1 MGYDALNLGEAEF
14 LVGKGVLEQ
23 IEERS
28 KFPLVSSNLSSP
40 DPLWDPYVIKEVN
53 GVRIAIM
60 GVLSPTLGPPPREG
74 TVSVESPIDSL
85 RRIMA
90 DLSGKADVFVLLS
103 HMGPKESLTLVR
115 EIKGIDMAII
125 SHVTSCSLK
134 AETVGKTMVVSA
146 GEKGGRLGHI
156 KGVWGIKE
164 KKMIS
169 MSYENHPLGS
179 DIAYDDG
186 IQQLIKDFTA
196 SVNEAQAEEYREKRH
211 QKQAEEEAEI
221 KVMIERTMK
230 MTPEE
235 FFKYY
240 REEVEER
247 TNIPK

>member
-1 MGYDALNLGEAEF
+1 MGYDALNLGETEF
-14 LVGKGVLEQ
+14 LAGDGVLEQ
-23 IEERS
+23 IKERS
-28 KFPLVSSNLSSP
+28 EFPLVSSNLSSP

-60 GVLSPTLGPPPREG
+60 GVVSPALGPGGG

-85 RRIMA
+85 RRMMT

-103 HMGPKESLTLVR
+103 HMGPKESLDLVR
-115 EIKGIDMAII
+115 EIEGIDVAII

-164 KKMIS
+164 KKMVS
-169 MSYENHPLGS
+169 MSFENYPLGG

-186 IQQLIKDFTA
+186 IQQLIMDFTA
-196 SVNEAQAEEYREKRH
+196 SVNKAQAEEYREKMR
-211 QKQAEEEAEI
+211 QNQPEEDEETKA
-221 KVMIERTMK
+221 MIEQTMQ

-240 REEVEER
+240 QEEREER
-247 TNIPK
+247 TNTPQ